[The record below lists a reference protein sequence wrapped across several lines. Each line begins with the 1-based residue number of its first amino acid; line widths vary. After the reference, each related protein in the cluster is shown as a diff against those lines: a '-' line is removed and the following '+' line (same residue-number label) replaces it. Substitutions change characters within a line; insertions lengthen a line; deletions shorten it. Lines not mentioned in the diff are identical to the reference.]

1 VGLRKRRLSAA
12 PSALFCR
19 IVGCNTATVA
29 PTRSAAPSDEN
40 LPAGDRPRTSA
51 LSRGADHAAFR
62 KRDRLPALERY
73 AGSEPSSSPRE
84 PCCPPRSQPEFR
96 FSTAIGTQH
105 ADFPLCLVIGTR
117 LPSQNGEFSLTG
129 SRGAAAST
137 WDASCAIHRARH
149 RVAQPPERRLVAVA
163 HLPRPELHVTPST
176 PKGPN
181 STATGASTLRRA
193 GGFPQSL

>member
-1 VGLRKRRLSAA
+1 VNARHHLESPAAHLARNLS
-12 PSALFCR
+12 
-19 IVGCNTATVA
+19 
-29 PTRSAAPSDEN
+29 SD
-40 LPAGDRPRTSA
+40 T
-51 LSRGADHAAFR
+51 
-62 KRDRLPALERY
+62 
-73 AGSEPSSSPRE
+73 
-84 PCCPPRSQPEFR
+84 QPEFEP
-96 FSTAIGTQH
+96 STLTSHCA
-105 ADFPLCLVIGTR
+105 FVIGTR

-181 STATGASTLRRA
+181 STATGASTLPGA